1 MEFRPAAPR
10 SPAARTPHRVPQPH
24 REPHRWFDVARD
36 PYVDNSTR
44 TSRSLISAGSGFGR
58 EILQHDP
65 GLAAS
70 PPVRYKLGVAR
81 SAQLLAFFFG
91 RPLWTDNFLA
101 KRQRAAYGGPSIQE
115 DLPCTARR
123 LKAGRTALVVLLPR
137 HLRRLANDAAGVA
150 LDGPRPSP
158 ELVPSLPGLS
168 LDRAH
173 RGRATTVPF
182 TAGLTGPQRTPTD
195 SSVAACGVTGREVG
209 GESAIAGSESSVL
222 RFQREEH
229 RDDRCG
235 QDECPGTA
243 GQGAG

>member
-158 ELVPSLPGLS
+158 ELVPSAARYDTGS
-168 LDRAH
+168 SFTARAIS
-173 RGRATTVPF
+173 VPF
-182 TAGLTGPQRTPTD
+182 RARRHRFATVSHGNSRPLD
-195 SSVAACGVTGREVG
+195 LGV
-209 GESAIAGSESSVL
+209 L
-222 RFQREEH
+222 Y
-229 RDDRCG
+229 DRCA
-235 QDECPGTA
+235 QHEW
-243 GQGAG
+243 